1 MLHIRNS
8 STLNY
13 TMFSIAGSS
22 LCSTWQFAYVLRAFT
37 LLSAYLMFL
46 FTLFLLIFL
55 QFMLSTIS
63 ECLPLY
69 TKSYDFPYDLSAY
82 L

>member
-55 QFMLSTIS
+55 QFLLSTIS
-63 ECLPLY
+63 ESLPLS

>member
-55 QFMLSTIS
+55 QFLLSTIS
-63 ECLPLY
+63 ERLPLS
-69 TKSYDFPYDLSAY
+69 TKSYDFSYDLSAY